1 MLANFHGHL
10 YAAGRGRRPILQKD
24 VRLAALQ
31 RMASS
36 GDMFTQ
42 TASVSALAL
51 VSEMTA
57 QRVPAVIPQDL
68 QLVLL
73 WSLAPSPA
81 VAQRIL
87 LVVAL
92 LAQSPANRE
101 RIALVP
107 NAVKTIV
114 AGARAASK
122 LKQLHAARPAPAPAP
137 ARLPPA
143 RSPERCARPM
153 QVLAMGAVAKSRALA
168 SQLVALGGLQVP
180 ALRPAPPRP
189 ASAPRQH

>member
-122 LKQLHAARPAPAPAP
+122 LKQLHAARPAPAPA
-137 ARLPPA
+137 RLPPA
-143 RSPERCARPM
+143 RNPEHCARPT

-180 ALRPAPPRP
+180 ALRSAPPRP